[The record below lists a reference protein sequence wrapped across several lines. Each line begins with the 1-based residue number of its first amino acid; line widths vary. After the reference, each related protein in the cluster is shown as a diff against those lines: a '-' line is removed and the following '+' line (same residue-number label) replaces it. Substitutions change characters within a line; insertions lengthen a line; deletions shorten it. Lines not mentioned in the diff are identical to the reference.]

1 MIFDSTPQIPLS
13 LSEQEAE
20 YLLELLKEEK
30 EVLEPFYDQV
40 DWAQERI
47 EIIDALIERIEREI

>member
-13 LSEQEAE
+13 LSDKEAE

-40 DWAQERI
+40 EWAQERLDML
-47 EIIDALIERIEREI
+47 DALIERIEREI